1 VPKVDI
7 SINGR
12 LYPVACDD
20 GQEERL
26 RELGLMV
33 DARVRQLAGPTP
45 LGVVGETQILVLAG
59 LMLADELVET
69 QAHLASHHVAHGHAP
84 APEQAPVPE
93 QAQPPEPD
101 VDGLVDEDLLIAAVD
116 HLTDRIGVIADRL
129 SQA

>member
-12 LYPVACDD
+12 LYLVACDD

-84 APEQAPVPE
+84 APEQA
-93 QAQPPEPD
+93 QPPEPD